1 MKNHLLSRLGRIVGA
16 MVVTFAFVAFPLSG
30 GAAAGAVVDVKPV
43 YEVPATKLCCGFP

>member
-1 MKNHLLSRLGRIVGA
+1 MKNTLLSRLGRIVGA

-30 GAAAGAVVDVKPV
+30 GAAAGAVIDAKPV